1 MYPIAF
7 RGMYPI
13 AFRGMY
19 PTAYRGMYPTAYRG
33 MYPIAYGGM
42 SLPYLQRGALV
53 RGKVATQLPVIELD
67 GTGREVGHVVGVNQP
82 VVVFPGVFLRQEEGL
97 ADIAVL
103 VHAGQVK
110 TGVEAIA
117 PATAEDKP
125 ARVAAPVVETLR
137 IVAVH
142 FMELAPCAVFQVE
155 QAEVGLAVPDGEV
168 AVVGQGEHQV
178 AAVIR
183 RTGEGNALA
192 QGGSVYQGI
201 YLLTE
206 GAIGWVEVNGAQVVA
221 YFLVLGRNDFGCRRT
236 EIKLTTIGRENGE
249 SLESILPLQ
258 QWRKEQFVGL
268 GMIDQHV
275 GSQVEDFDAL
285 VLDHMER
292 LAGVVHRI
300 GDVLARRMPVGI
312 DAGRQGRV
320 GLRVEQLTLAIV
332 LHQRGAVRTAYM
344 QAQPGRVGAVESMA
358 VDAHTRHLGVFQQR
372 TLFEGGEVALVD
384 AHFAVDFVA
393 GGYLAVDHAVVYGT
407 GADVHGEGTELYPA
421 VLLLDR
427 NKEAEAVAHVIGQQG
442 VPLVEG
448 EGDGLIIDMQFARTT
463 AGHADIYPVIVT
475 TTVRKVHGSYTGGNG
490 HSDIVGEDV
499 GQFVLQLGRGHG
511 IAASHQAQTGQGCEG
526 VFLQM
531 LYHRVISV

>member
-13 AFRGMY
+13 AYRGMY
-19 PTAYRGMYPTAYRG
+19 PIAYRGMYPIAYRGMYPTAYR
-33 MYPIAYGGM
+33 GM

-82 VVVFPGVFLRQEEGL
+82 VVVFPRVFLRQEEGL
-97 ADIAVL
+97 ADVAVL
-103 VHAGQVK
+103 VHAGQVE
-110 TGVEAIA
+110 TGIKAVA
-117 PATAEDKP
+117 PAAAEDEP
-125 ARVAAPVVETLR
+125 ARVAAPVVEALR

-142 FMELAPCAVFQVE
+142 FMKLAPCAVFQVE
-155 QAEVGLAVPDGEV
+155 QAEVGLAVPDREV

-178 AAVIR
+178 AAVVGR
-183 RTGEGNALA
+183 AGEGNALA
-192 QGGSVYQGI
+192 QGGGVYQGI
-201 YLLTE
+201 DPLAE
-206 GAIGWVEVNGAQVVA
+206 GAVGGIEVDGAQVVA
-221 YFLVLGRNDFGCRRT
+221 YLLVFGRDYFGCRRAEVEFT
-236 EIKLTTIGRENGE
+236 AVGREDGKGFV
-249 SLESILPLQ
+249 SVLPLQ
-258 QWRKEQFVGL
+258 QWGKEQFVGL

-275 GSQVEDFDAL
+275 GCQVEDFDAF
-285 VLDHMER
+285 VLDHVER
-292 LAGVVHRI
+292 LAGAVHRV
-300 GDVLARRMPVGI
+300 GDVLARGMPVGI
-312 DAGRQGRV
+312 DAGRQGGV
-320 GLRVEQLTLAIV
+320 GLRVEQLALAVV
-332 LHQRGAVRTAYM
+332 LHQRGAVCTAYM
-344 QAQPGRVGAVESMA
+344 QAQPGGVGAVEGMA
-358 VDAHTRHLGVFQQR
+358 IDAHARHLGVLQQR
-372 TLFEGGEVALVD
+372 TLFEGREVALVD
-384 AHFAVDFVA
+384 AHLAVDFVA
-393 GGYLAVDHAVVYGT
+393 GSYLAVDHAVVYGT

-448 EGDGLIIDMQFARTT
+448 ERDGLIVDMQFTRTT

>member
-7 RGMYPI
+7 
-13 AFRGMY
+13 
-19 PTAYRGMYPTAYRG
+19 RGMYPTAYRG

-67 GTGREVGHVVGVNQP
+67 GTGCEVGHVVGVNQS
-82 VVVFPGVFLRQEEGL
+82 VVVFPRIFLRQKEGL

-110 TGVEAIA
+110 TSVETIA

-125 ARVAAPVVETLR
+125 ARVAAPVVKTLR

-155 QAEVGLAVPDGEV
+155 QAEVGLAVPDREV

-201 YLLTE
+201 DLLAE
-206 GAIGWVEVNGAQVVA
+206 GAVGGIEVDGAKVVA
-221 YFLVLGRNDFGCRRT
+221 YFLVLGRNDFGCRGA
-236 EIKLTTIGRENGE
+236 EVEFTTVGREDGE
-249 SLESILPLQ
+249 CFVGILPLQ
-258 QWRKEQFVGL
+258 QRGKEEFVGL
-268 GMIDQHV
+268 GMIDQHI
-275 GSQVEDFDAL
+275 GSQVEDLDAF
-285 VLDHMER
+285 VLDHVER
-292 LAGVVHRI
+292 LAGAVHRV

-312 DAGRQGRV
+312 DAGRQGGV
-320 GLRVEQLTLAIV
+320 GLRIEQLALTIL
-332 LHQRGAVRTAYM
+332 LHQRGTVRTAYM
-344 QAQPGRVGAVESMA
+344 QAQPRGVGAVESMA

-393 GGYLAVDHAVVYGT
+393 GGYLAVDHSVVYGT
-407 GADVHGEGTELYPA
+407 RADVHGEGPVLYPA
-421 VLLLDR
+421 FLLLDR
-427 NKEAEAVAHVIGQQG
+427 DEEAEAVALVIGQQG

-475 TTVRKVHGSYTGGNG
+475 TTVGEVHGGYAGGYD